1 MKKDISEKCGQKVI
15 NLKRSEMAMSRVSE
29 EFLSACL
36 DGEERL
42 VARRQYHIES
52 FCIFV
57 VISQEHFQFFT

>member
-1 MKKDISEKCGQKVI
+1 MKCGQKVI

-42 VARRQYHIES
+42 VAR
-52 FCIFV
+52 
-57 VISQEHFQFFT
+57 